1 MKLNNIVEENKNNID
16 SLEVSDIYKLLK
28 IKYSFEFED
37 KKVYSLAK
45 VLYKN
50 GIRSYMFFDKKL
62 DVDEIVYYLLHRNK
76 IKKFPVKAV
85 YSFDCREDALKCSGD
100 KIVKFS
106 SFVKRKVRK

>member
-45 VLYKN
+45 ILYKN

-76 IKKFPVKAV
+76 IKKFPVKGV
-85 YSFDCREDALKCSGD
+85 YSFDYRDVLLECSD
-100 KIVKFS
+100 KNIIKFN
-106 SFVKRKVRK
+106 SFVKRKIRK